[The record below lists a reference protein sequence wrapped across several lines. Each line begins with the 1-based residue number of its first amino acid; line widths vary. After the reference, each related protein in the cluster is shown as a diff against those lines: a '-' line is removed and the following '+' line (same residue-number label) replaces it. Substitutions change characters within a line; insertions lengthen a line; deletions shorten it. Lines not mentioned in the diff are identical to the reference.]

1 MQKHVITN
9 EDHTDLTGW
18 SCPFVPF
25 IRGECLSKNVERELN
40 ERLLEYYV
48 TRPMNRIIAKSRMH
62 C

>member
-1 MQKHVITN
+1 MLSITN

-48 TRPMNRIIAKSRMH
+48 TRPMNRIIAKSRML